1 MLNDTLPY
9 QPAIEKVYKRFI
21 LYFKGSSLISDHV
34 KRREAISSRIP
45 LENEIS
51 RFISYFGALLRRQYQ
66 EFDHENQY
74 MQYQRAIVKDSV
86 RIIVNNGRLG
96 G

>member
-1 MLNDTLPY
+1 M
-9 QPAIEKVYKRFI
+9 
-21 LYFKGSSLISDHV
+21 LYFQGSSLIFDHDI
-34 KRREAISSRIP
+34 EAERMQYP
-45 LENEIS
+45 EDTNLKFTDEIS
-51 RFISYFGALLRRQYQ
+51 KYCTSLRHALLCRRYQ

>member
-1 MLNDTLPY
+1 MQYPEDTNL
-9 QPAIEKVYKRFI
+9 KFT
-21 LYFKGSSLISDHV
+21 D
-34 KRREAISSRIP
+34 
-45 LENEIS
+45 EIS
-51 RFISYFGALLRRQYQ
+51 KYCTSLRYQ